1 MTAAAHTADQNRS
14 IPTAMGL
21 IDRCTLA
28 EIREAVSAS
37 PLAANLLPRLM
48 RTLADE
54 LEDAS
59 CAHLDVA
66 ASQPLASGDAEAVA
80 RRVAAGL
87 SLALSCHLKGQHA
100 PTVPGISGVPGVPG
114 TSRNSPR
121 VASTRLFRTSQG
133 EVAAGRDEKSVA
145 QHHLQLKLLGTPE
158 ITLDGVRLEAVERST
173 RLSLILYILALHRR
187 GLSAECLGTYIAS
200 DSIDLDAFDTDAGMG
215 VSTVRTFIWRLRK
228 IVGWHGIVLS
238 PGEHGGC
245 QNRYRLPDGTTCD
258 LWEFEHNLDEAARL
272 AIRTGADR
280 GTRHRAAALRQE
292 AIHLYRGDFCK
303 GVSSGCVSHA
313 GEQLRNRYLT
323 AVLKQAAYWKDQA
336 SRLRATRQGQ
346 RTAGEPPVEEK
357 NAWLEALSNYRL
369 AIQVEPYDEA
379 AYLGAMQCQAYLGNS
394 KGVQETLARC
404 CRVINAELDRPPLVT
419 TMQAAREYLELA
431 KGSPFSILP

>member
-1 MTAAAHTADQNRS
+1 MIAAHTADQNRS
-14 IPTAMGL
+14 IPTAMSSL
-21 IDRCTLA
+21 DRSTLA
-28 EIREAVSAS
+28 EIREAISAS

-87 SLALSCHLKGQHA
+87 SVALSCHLKGQSD
-100 PTVPGISGVPGVPG
+100 PTVPGISGVPG
-114 TSRNSPR
+114 TSRNSPQA
-121 VASTRLFRTSQG
+121 ASTRLFLTSKG

-158 ITLDGVRLEAVERST
+158 ITLDGVRLEAVERSS

-245 QNRYRLPDGTTCD
+245 QNRYRLPEGTTCD

-272 AIRTGADR
+272 AIRAEADPGTG
-280 GTRHRAAALRQE
+280 HRAAAFRQE
-292 AIHLYRGDFCK
+292 AILLYRGDFCR
-303 GVSSGCVSHA
+303 GVSSGCISHA
-313 GEQLRNRYLT
+313 AEQLRNRYLT
-323 AVLKQAAYWKDQA
+323 AVLKQATYWKDQA

-369 AIQVEPYDEA
+369 AVQVEPYDEA
-379 AYLGAMQCQAYLGNS
+379 AYVGAMQCQAYLGNS

-404 CRVINAELDRPPLVT
+404 CRVINAELDRPPLIT
-419 TMQAAREYLELA
+419 TMQAARECLELA
-431 KGSPFSILP
+431 TASPSSKL